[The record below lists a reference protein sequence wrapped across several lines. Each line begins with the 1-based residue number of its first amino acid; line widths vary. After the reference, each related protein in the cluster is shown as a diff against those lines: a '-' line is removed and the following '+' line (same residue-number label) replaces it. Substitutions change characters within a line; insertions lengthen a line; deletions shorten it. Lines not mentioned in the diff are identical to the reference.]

1 MAIFLLDTDMLSLHQ
16 RNQSRVIA
24 AVDSHATDQLCVST
38 VTLEEQIGGW
48 SALARSAKTP
58 QAGEHAAMLLAS
70 LVVSW
75 NRFAITPMTVSAWTQ
90 FESLVS
96 AKLNVKH
103 NDLRIAAIAKEIGAT
118 VVTRNRRDFGACLD
132 SKSRIGRRDACT
144 AIRSATTARPGRA
157 RESVHPVV
165 GRRNEFQSPLPHL
178 RRSRQSHDRF
188 PDFRCQAVPSGDQIP

>member
-16 RNQSRVIA
+16 RNQSQVIA

-58 QAGEHAAMLLAS
+58 QAGAHGALLLAFPFVS
-70 LVVSW
+70 LYT
-75 NRFAITPMTVSAWTQ
+75 FAVTPLAGSARTHC
-90 FESLVS
+90 ELLVS

-118 VVTRNRRDFGACLD
+118 LVTPNLRDFG
-132 SKSRIGRRDACT
+132 RV
-144 AIRSATTARPGRA
+144 PG
-157 RESVHPVV
+157 
-165 GRRNEFQSPLPHL
+165 LL
-178 RRSRQSHDRF
+178 
-188 PDFRCQAVPSGDQIP
+188 I